1 MHGTSIQD
9 LLHDVEAKAGVT
21 HEKGRAWH
29 GLRRAMTDLYPEAT
43 ADARLLDLLWGWAPG
58 IKMREGTYQQKEN
71 EGVALEAARLRAS
84 LRPGFTE

>member
-9 LLHDVEAKAGVT
+9 LLHDLEEKAGVT

-43 ADARLLDLLWGWAPG
+43 ADARLLDLLGAWVPES
-58 IKMREGTYQQKEN
+58 KMHEGTYQRKEN
-71 EGVALEAARLRAS
+71 EGVALEAARLRAKI
-84 LRPGFTE
+84 RPGFTK